1 MGDDNLEQDSIGE
14 VLKVIFET
22 IEEYYEEIFYD
33 DTEEQREWKNII
45 CFTSGNTIQSW
56 KGIGY
61 EYTK

>member
-33 DTEEQREWKNII
+33 DTEEQREKR
-45 CFTSGNTIQSW
+45 
-56 KGIGY
+56 
-61 EYTK
+61 